1 MNSTHTTFAS
11 INKHKQYQRKITQ
24 TKQTKQTKQQ
34 ENTSSGSFLKTLN
47 TGANVIYKS
56 VSSVFT
62 DKNTVEM
69 VGLLSKKNI
78 LHVGSVLQNVFHK
91 QASDSPIHIPR
102 IVVVGSQSSGKSSLL
117 NGILSFDLLP
127 TGKNMVTRTPLHLEL
142 IPSKQET
149 IAEFGEYK
157 GNGHWVSIK
166 QIPFQMPVP
175 THNQRTQIRKQIE
188 IQTNKLAGN
197 ECNISSEPIY
207 LKIYAENIPNLTL
220 VDLPGMTMV
229 ACTDRGQPADI
240 KQKINSL
247 ISSYIEIPK
256 TIILAVLPART
267 DIEADMAME
276 LIKQHD
282 PRGQRTIGI
291 LTKVDLMNTNT
302 DICDYLENRVSKDL
316 MLQHGYFA
324 VRNRTT
330 QETSHL
336 TVLQGFQ
343 KEKDFFQNHTV
354 YKNMKD
360 TSRLGIPCMTEQIS
374 SILVNNIRE
383 CLPFVLTQINER
395 LLHLEKEY
403 QKIGDS
409 LPETDE
415 AKTAFVHNLLTN
427 FIQMLFNTIHNRGS
441 CYDTGRKIKEIFIQY
456 RNNLDKVNPFRILE
470 TNRTLIENTIQN
482 STGNHMSS
490 PAAPIEVLEQCLQ
503 NNDTRPMMKV
513 SLPSVGCAKDVCE
526 VILELIDQL
535 LLSGT
540 IARFP
545 DLIKKIKTELNG
557 GRIIKYLSDTRKAI
571 QNQINCEENYIWT
584 DNIAFHN
591 LLHSV
596 NENQAKNVDNASSNN
611 INKMNELL
619 KTYYNTYI
627 EVLKNSVPKIIMH
640 EFLFQLQR
648 SCKTDFYEHILKEPI
663 DALLL
668 EDNNLHK
675 KRTDILQ
682 EQEKLKS
689 VKKMIQEL

>member
-1 MNSTHTTFAS
+1 
-11 INKHKQYQRKITQ
+11 
-24 TKQTKQTKQQ
+24 
-34 ENTSSGSFLKTLN
+34 
-47 TGANVIYKS
+47 
-56 VSSVFT
+56 
-62 DKNTVEM
+62 
-69 VGLLSKKNI
+69 
-78 LHVGSVLQNVFHK
+78 
-91 QASDSPIHIPR
+91 
-102 IVVVGSQSSGKSSLL
+102 
-117 NGILSFDLLP
+117 
-127 TGKNMVTRTPLHLEL
+127 
-142 IPSKQET
+142 
-149 IAEFGEYK
+149 
-157 GNGHWVSIK
+157 
-166 QIPFQMPVP
+166 
-175 THNQRTQIRKQIE
+175 
-188 IQTNKLAGN
+188 
-197 ECNISSEPIY
+197 
-207 LKIYAENIPNLTL
+207 
-220 VDLPGMTMV
+220 
-229 ACTDRGQPADI
+229 
-240 KQKINSL
+240 
-247 ISSYIEIPK
+247 
-256 TIILAVLPART
+256 
-267 DIEADMAME
+267 
-276 LIKQHD
+276 
-282 PRGQRTIGI
+282 
-291 LTKVDLMNTNT
+291 MNTNT
-302 DICDYLENRVSKDL
+302 DICDYLENHVSKDL

-596 NENQAKNVDNASSNN
+596 NETQAKNMSNVSSNN

-619 KTYYNTYI
+619 KTYYTTYI